1 MPRTA
6 HQAIA
11 RDGTQ
16 LHWTSIGEGAPTIVL
31 TDGVGCAGFVWRHLE
46 PALARQ
52 HRVLHWNY
60 RGHGKSGTPREAF
73 RVTVDDC
80 AEDLLAVLDAAGE
93 ERAVLVGH
101 SMGVQVVLEAHR
113 RAPERIQA
121 LVLVCGAPGRPID
134 TFHDSPALKLAFP
147 FARSAVEKHPLLA
160 RVLFKSIIPTDFAV
174 EFALNFEVDRARVD
188 RADLVRYFE
197 ELSAVDPLLF
207 VRMLASAG
215 EHDSLDHLGE
225 VDAPTL
231 IVAGERDSFT
241 PMRLSGAMHRAIP
254 GSELHVLAGGSHV
267 APLEC
272 PGALTEQVEGFLS
285 RALAPRA
292 EPPRRGR
299 GRAPARRTARK
310 SR

>member
-31 TDGVGCAGFVWRHLE
+31 TDGVGCAGFVWRHLD

-299 GRAPARRTARK
+299 APARRTARK